1 MTIFIVQSAQQ
12 RWFSTDGSSKMR
24 IEKNLLATENISMTM
39 KFMGGKLKSIYETK
53 RGAGGNVC
61 SDECTQKRVDGE
73 RSTQKN
79 LMFYRILTIRFQ
91 IVNTSIHLFSIAFF
105 VPSFADRDVLVIQQ
119 RPKWCKK
126 RRWVPLSRVI
136 NKNSFGRLL
145 HFSFF
150 FYCRTFHVAILFC
163 RVNGEERQ
171 NCTRRRRVFLN

>member
-1 MTIFIVQSAQQ
+1 
-12 RWFSTDGSSKMR
+12 
-24 IEKNLLATENISMTM
+24 M
-39 KFMGGKLKSIYETK
+39 KQK
-53 RGAGGNVC
+53 RRAGGNVC
-61 SDECTQKRVDGE
+61 SDECTQERVDGE
-73 RSTQKN
+73 LATQKN

-126 RRWVPLSRVI
+126 QRWVPLSRVI

-150 FYCRTFHVAILFC
+150 FHVALLFC
-163 RVNGEERQ
+163 RVNGAERHH
-171 NCTRRRRVFLN
+171 CTRRRRVFLN